1 MSGRQGCVTVPTRA
15 PEPAVYSVDE
25 EGVGSLPPTQ
35 SFARGERR
43 HTDESQVVTL

>member
-43 HTDESQVVTL
+43 HTDEPQVVTL